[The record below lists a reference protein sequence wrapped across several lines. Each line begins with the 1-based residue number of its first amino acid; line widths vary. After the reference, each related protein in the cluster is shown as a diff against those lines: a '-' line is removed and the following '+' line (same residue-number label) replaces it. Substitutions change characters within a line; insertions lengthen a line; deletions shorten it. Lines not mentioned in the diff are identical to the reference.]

1 VCVAHCRYPIYL
13 TRGETKC
20 FPIQNGRLPLSSSP
34 QQIQDI
40 LPVKPPPGTSVR
52 FEQSKT
58 PLCRPTEQTLSF
70 QNQPITLLFRTNQSL
85 CFSEPTNESLRTQT
99 KQTQCLVKW
108 KHSTVWTNKKK
119 CALWNRIKHSFLGT
133 NQTLHSLDPS
143 NTSLYGLI
151 KHSNPGPIK
160 HSSLDRFNSLP
171 FGPSQH
177 STLCSKQS
185 LRSLD
190 TLTRW
195 TNHSLDQSNT
205 PLCGPLQ
212 SLDQ

>member
-70 QNQPITLLFRTNQSL
+70 QNPANHSAFQNQPITLLSEPSQSLCFSEPTNHSAFHNQPITLLFRTNQSL
-85 CFSEPTNESLRTQT
+85 CFSEPTN
-99 KQTQCLVKW
+99 
-108 KHSTVWTNKKK
+108 HS
-119 CALWNRIKHSFLGT
+119 AFQ
-133 NQTLHSLDPS
+133 NQP
-143 NTSLYGLI
+143 
-151 KHSNPGPIK
+151 
-160 HSSLDRFNSLP
+160 
-171 FGPSQH
+171 
-177 STLCSKQS
+177 
-185 LRSLD
+185 
-190 TLTRW
+190 
-195 TNHSLDQSNT
+195 TNHSAPRQNKHNVWSNGST
-205 PLCGPLQ
+205 PLSGQIKKNAL
-212 SLDQ
+212 SGTESNIHF